1 MTAAAFFMRP
11 VARAR
16 RFLDWWISELSE
28 GMATTARGS
37 PAWKV
42 MFLRRDKGCEVYV
55 RTGSRAELVGTSQAG
70 SEPPLQE
77 LRRGFGSRKITP
89 AQIVLRLQPSE
100 VVQTRLTVPGAAR
113 DALEPIL
120 RNQIE
125 RLAPWPAEKALF
137 AYEVTVANESG
148 TLEVAL
154 AVAGRSL
161 VEGLVAE
168 LDNLGCA
175 PGVVDYGTDVD
186 AEPRFNL
193 LPGRP
198 EETRRSGRLLVSLVG
213 ILLVV
218 CLVAGAVGTIGLMG
232 SKRELSALSLKL
244 EELRAR
250 ASADL
255 PSQANVR
262 RQRRQAWLAAEKLA
276 QPSMAI
282 MLEALS
288 RALPDDAWLNRLEVE
303 QGIARLSGYAIN
315 AAALIAPIEA
325 AGHFT
330 DVQFSA
336 PTTRTEGDNQ
346 ESFTITAKIVPG
358 RKLN

>member
-1 MTAAAFFMRP
+1 MTAASFFMLP
-11 VARAR
+11 LAGAR

-28 GMATTARGS
+28 GLATTVRGS
-37 PAWKV
+37 RAWKV
-42 MFLRRDKGCEVYV
+42 MFLRRDKDCEVYV
-55 RTGSRAELVGTSQAG
+55 RKGSRAELAGTSQAG
-70 SEPPLQE
+70 NEPPLEE
-77 LRRGFGSRKITP
+77 LRRRFGIRKITP

-100 VVQTRLTVPGAAR
+100 VVQTRLTVPAAAR

-125 RLAPWPAEKALF
+125 RLAPWPAENALF
-137 AYEVTVANESG
+137 AYEVTAASEAG
-148 TLEVAL
+148 TLEVAV
-154 AVAGRSL
+154 AVTGRSL
-161 VEGLVAE
+161 VEGLAAE
-168 LDNLGCA
+168 LDGLGYA

-198 EETRRSGRLLVSLVG
+198 EETQRSGRLLVSLVA
-213 ILLVV
+213 ILLAVS
-218 CLVAGAVGTIGLMG
+218 LVAGAVGTIGLMN

-244 EELRAR
+244 EALRTK

-255 PSQANVR
+255 PSHANER
-262 RQRRQAWLAAEKLA
+262 RQSWLAAQKRA
-276 QPSMAI
+276 QPSIAV

-288 RALPDDAWLNRLEVE
+288 RALPDDAWLNWLEVE
-303 QGIARLSGYAIN
+303 QGITRLGGYAIN

-325 AGHFT
+325 SGHFT
-330 DVQFSA
+330 NVQFSA
-336 PTTRTEGDNQ
+336 PTTRTDGDNQ

-358 RKLN
+358 RTLN